1 MKTKQGF
8 GWVLMYLLLVLIL
21 AALLAPWLVVGA
33 ERMIRWGESQEWLKA
48 SGGYQ
53 GLKKSIDRAS
63 FQRFYNRS
71 VLIVAL
77 MLLPWI
83 LGKLKIQR
91 REFHFLK
98 WKAEE
103 VGMILRGFGLAAG
116 ILMGL
121 GMVYVWLGVYNWKDN
136 VEWFKIGSP
145 LMAAIGAGLL
155 EEWLFRGVI
164 HGILLRT
171 MNVGRALFWSAGFFA
186 FVHFFKAPVDVVFE
200 RQSLEWWSGF
210 VLLKEAGLAMGRPL
224 IFLSE
229 GFTLFAVGWVLF
241 LVRQV
246 TGKIWWGVGLHAGW
260 VFALKYFSGMT
271 NQIMVVQP
279 WVGGSLKEGVCSL
292 VLVGL
297 TGYLSVSWLKKIENQ

>member
-8 GWVLMYLLLVLIL
+8 SWVLIYLLLVLIL

-33 ERMIRWGESQEWLKA
+33 EGMIRWGEGQEWLKE
-48 SGGYQ
+48 SSVYQ

-77 MLLPWI
+77 ILLPWI

-91 REFHFLK
+91 RELQFLK
-98 WKAEE
+98 WKVEE
-103 VGMILRGFGLAAG
+103 VGMILRGFGLATG

-121 GMVYVWLGVYNWKDN
+121 GMVYLWLGVYRLKDN
-136 VEWFKIGSP
+136 MELLKIGSP
-145 LMAAIGAGLL
+145 FMAAIGAGLL

-171 MNVGRALFWSAGFFA
+171 MGVVKALFWSAGFFA

-200 RQSLEWWSGF
+200 RQSLEWWSGL
-210 VLLKEAGLAMGRPL
+210 VLLKEAGLAMARPL
-224 IFLSE
+224 VFLSE
-229 GFTLFAVGWVLF
+229 GLTLFAVGWVLF

-246 TGKIWWGVGLHAGW
+246 TGKIWWGLGLHVGW
-260 VFALKYFSGMT
+260 VFALKYFSGIT
-271 NQIMVVQP
+271 NQALIVQP

-292 VLVGL
+292 VLVWL
-297 TGYLSVSWLKKIENQ
+297 TGYLSVSWLKKIRSR